1 MSAFLGPIHFW
12 MYDKI
17 QVQEEII
24 RRLAAAAEKNGWLT
38 AEETA
43 AYINTE
49 TRPLEELIDESN
61 IHGWLSARIEQVE
74 TRYATLATKLLAQ
87 HEDRLDTMEDI
98 LFQFGAEK
106 NTGTNLTAQE
116 CYKLIDSCTLDG
128 MPCDGVNI
136 VTDKH
141 EDSFTWE
148 RRSDV
153 HSMYWTKAGGKPE
166 YYDSLRN
173 RFVAGLLSNT
183 SFSLVTEAGR
193 YKLLA

>member
-1 MSAFLGPIHFW
+1 
-12 MYDKI
+12 
-17 QVQEEII
+17 
-24 RRLAAAAEKNGWLT
+24 
-38 AEETA
+38 
-43 AYINTE
+43 
-49 TRPLEELIDESN
+49 
-61 IHGWLSARIEQVE
+61 
-74 TRYATLATKLLAQ
+74 
-87 HEDRLDTMEDI
+87 
-98 LFQFGAEK
+98 
-106 NTGTNLTAQE
+106 
-116 CYKLIDSCTLDG
+116 

-183 SFSLVTEAGR
+183 SFLLVTEAGR